1 MPTKDEM
8 GNKMEKI
15 HWFCLKRYFGVQ
27 NAAAF
32 FVAIC
37 SICDVIL
44 ATNGDQ

>member
-8 GNKMEKI
+8 GNKME
-15 HWFCLKRYFGVQ
+15 KRYFGVQ

-32 FVAIC
+32 FVAKC

-44 ATNGDQ
+44 ATGGDQ